1 MLQFYQTILFFTFL
15 YLIWNCY
22 NANRLLLMCE
32 DDQRVNAGKKNAE
45 KLCPPQKNLLNF
57 CAGDKATACVP
68 PLQDFAYNY
77 RIADKYL
84 LLACAIE
91 KNFSTVLT
99 AIFCFLF
106 DGDGFL
112 ENGRNLTLDKYQF
125 RFCANRN
132 EYDSL
137 ATIYEKFEFDPNVWS
152 MIAVIRDPFERF
164 VSGFADKCLRQ
175 NLTCFMER
183 QYERMMLW
191 KGGHHRLGNFDDH
204 HFFPQNW

>member
-1 MLQFYQTILFFTFL
+1 MLQFYQALLLFTFL
-15 YLIWNCY
+15 YLIWDCY

-32 DDQRVNAGKKNAE
+32 DDQRLNAGKKNHSAE
-45 KLCPPQKNLLNF
+45 KLWSSQKNLWNF
-57 CAGDKATACVP
+57 CVGGKAAACVP
-68 PLQDFAYNY
+68 PLQDFAYSY
-77 RIADKYL
+77 RIADRYL

-106 DGDGFL
+106 DGHGFL
-112 ENGRNLTLDKYQF
+112 EDGRDLTSDKYQF

-137 ATIYEKFEFDPNVWS
+137 ATIYEKFKFDPNVWD
-152 MIAVIRDPFERF
+152 MIAVVRDPFERF

-175 NLTCFMER
+175 VHSSTEL
-183 QYERMMLW
+183 
-191 KGGHHRLGNFDDH
+191 
-204 HFFPQNW
+204 